1 MIHKIRYFL
10 SWGLYIGAQ
19 WGIAINEAFIL
30 EAGAQRGIA
39 INEAFILEAGAQ
51 RGIAIN
57 ETFILEH
64 NEVLQKM
71 CFFFFLAKC

>member
-1 MIHKIRYFL
+1 
-10 SWGLYIGAQ
+10 
-19 WGIAINEAFIL
+19 L

-71 CFFFFLAKC
+71 CFFSFWQSVKF

>member
-1 MIHKIRYFL
+1 M
-10 SWGLYIGAQ
+10 
-19 WGIAINEAFIL
+19 

-57 ETFILEH
+57 EAFILEH
-64 NEVLQKM
+64 NEVLQIM
-71 CFFFFLAKC
+71 FFFLSGKVLNFDVFPFCFIFIDFQLASNYRNHNWN